1 MVKKKFETAGSF
13 MIRNVEKDGLTI
25 IRQFPLHSPWI
36 KSLKIVQRH
45 KVKRRRLYYMYKAP
59 ATETDPVAY
68 GDSIGVR
75 SRSEHFKWL
84 KTTED
89 GLKYARDYKLKR
101 KMYFHGMRYRQGWAR
116 RLAAL
121 YNATAMT
128 KNIKGPYRNAKRE
141 MKYRLRAKP
150 HKIA

>member
-1 MVKKKFETAGSF
+1 MQQNKT
-13 MIRNVEKDGLTI
+13 
-25 IRQFPLHSPWI
+25 P
-36 KSLKIVQRH
+36 

-59 ATETDPVAY
+59 ANITDPVTY

-84 KTTED
+84 KETEE
-89 GLKYARDYKLKR
+89 GMKYARDYKLKR
-101 KMYFHGMRYRQGWAR
+101 RMYFHGMRYRQGWAR
-116 RLAAL
+116 RLANL

-128 KNIKGPYRNAKRE
+128 KNMKGPYKNAKRE
-141 MKYRLRAKP
+141 MKYRLKAKP